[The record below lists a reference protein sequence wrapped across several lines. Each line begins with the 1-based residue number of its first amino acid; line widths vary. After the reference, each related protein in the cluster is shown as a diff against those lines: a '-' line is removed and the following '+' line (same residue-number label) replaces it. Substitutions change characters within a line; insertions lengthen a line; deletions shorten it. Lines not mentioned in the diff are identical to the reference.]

1 MKPLALLALA
11 LTVAAGGLRW
21 HVQVA
26 GDGPVL
32 LLLHGTGA
40 ATHSWRDLLPL
51 LAERFTVVAPDLPGH
66 GRSDGPVPE
75 TYVSLGP
82 EDVRDRS
89 DADGAGALH
98 RFTVSVISEARG
110 FAAAKSVAGAVGDA
124 LLNGELALGR
134 GRLVGLWFERASA
147 RRSGR
152 AGQVRRIDLR
162 FRARV
167 EDN

>member
-1 MKPLALLALA
+1 MSYAMAGALQEAVFQHLLADPG
-11 LTVAAGGLRW
+11 VSGL
-21 HVQVA
+21 V
-26 GDGPVL
+26 
-32 LLLHGTGA
+32 GA
-40 ATHSWRDLLPL
+40 AVFDAVP
-51 LAERFTVVAPDLPGH
+51 A
-66 GRSDGPVPE
+66 GPVPE

-98 RFTVSVISEARG
+98 RFTISVISEAAG
-110 FAAAKSVAGAVGDA
+110 FAAAKAVAAAVGDA
-124 LLNGELALGR
+124 LLGGGLSLAR

-152 AGQVRRIDLR
+152 AGTIRRIDLR